1 MTVMVVMIVMNDEEV
16 FSYQE
21 WTLSQMVLVIIDGQ
35 MSEENEGSRGRKG
48 RQENGFIDVPSGLV
62 RFPTSLV
69 ERKHKYTYAKLSCI
83 HVPDV

>member
-1 MTVMVVMIVMNDEEV
+1 MVVMTVMNDEEV
-16 FSYQE
+16 FGNQE

-48 RQENGFIDVPSGLV
+48 RQENGFIHVPSGLV

-69 ERKHKYTYAKLSCI
+69 ERKH
-83 HVPDV
+83 